1 MEHVL
6 IDQLGAR
13 ASRIGLGTW
22 AIGGSLWGGSDE
34 AQSVRTILAALDH
47 GITLIDTAPAY
58 GFGRAEELVGRAL
71 ARSGKRRNVIL
82 ATKAGLNWH
91 QGKIFRNSSPEG
103 IFRQLEESLRR
114 LQTDYID
121 LYQIHWPDPLVPI
134 EQTAE
139 AMDKLYDRG
148 LIRAVGVS
156 NYSPEQ
162 MGLFRQAAPLHT
174 SQPPYNLFERQVD
187 NDVIPYCQQEGI
199 TLLAYGALCRGLLTG
214 RMRPET
220 RFSGDDLRQ
229 RDPKFQQPRFS
240 QYLEA
245 VDRLDRLAQ
254 ERFGKRVLHL
264 AVRWVL
270 DHGAGVALCGA
281 RRPEQIEWLD
291 EVTGWSIDP
300 ETKQRIEGILRET
313 VHDPVGPEFMA
324 PPSREKIAEPAS

>member
-22 AIGGSLWGGSDE
+22 AIGGSLWGGTDE
-34 AQSVRTILAALDH
+34 EQSVRTILAALDR

-58 GFGRAEELVGRAL
+58 GFGRAEEIVGMAL
-71 ARSGKRRNVIL
+71 ARSGKRRDVIL
-82 ATKAGLNWH
+82 ATKTGLDWH
-91 QGKIFRNSSPEG
+91 QGKIFRNSAPEN

-139 AMDKLYDRG
+139 AIDKLYDRG
-148 LIRAVGVS
+148 LIRSVGVS

-162 MGLFRQAAPLHT
+162 MDLFRQAAPLHT
-174 SQPPYNLFERQVD
+174 SQPPYNLFERQVEK
-187 NDVIPYCQQEGI
+187 DVIPYCQQEGI

-214 RMRPET
+214 RMRPDT
-220 RFSGDDLRQ
+220 HFSGDDLRQ
-229 RDPKFQQPRFS
+229 RDPKFQQSRFS

-245 VDRLDRLAQ
+245 VGRLDKLAQ

-281 RRPEQIEWLD
+281 RRPEQTEWFD
-291 EVTGWSIDP
+291 EVTGWSIDL
-300 ETKQRIEGILRET
+300 EAKQLIDGILSET
-313 VHDPVGPEFMA
+313 IHDPVGPEFMA
-324 PPSREKIAEPAS
+324 PPSREKITETAS

>member
-22 AIGGSLWGGSDE
+22 AMGGLLWGGTDE
-34 AQSVRTILAALDH
+34 EQSVRTILAALDR

-58 GFGRAEELVGRAL
+58 GFGRAEEIVGMAL
-71 ARSGKRRNVIL
+71 ARSGRRRDVIL
-82 ATKAGLNWH
+82 ATKTGLDWH
-91 QGKIFRNSSPEG
+91 QGKLFRNSSPER
-103 IFRQLEESLRR
+103 ILQQVQESLRR
-114 LQTDYID
+114 LQTDYLD

-162 MGLFRQAAPLHT
+162 MDLFRQIAPLHT
-174 SQPPYNLFERQVD
+174 SQPPYNLFERQAE
-187 NDVIPYCQQEGI
+187 NDVLPYCQEEGI
-199 TLLAYGALCRGLLTG
+199 TLLAYGGLCRGLLTG
-214 RMRPET
+214 KMRPDT
-220 RFSGDDLRQ
+220 PFAGDDLRQ
-229 RDPKFQQPRFS
+229 RDPKFQQPRYS

-245 VDRLDRLAQ
+245 VRRLDQLAQ

-264 AVRWVL
+264 AVRWIL

-281 RRPEQIEWLD
+281 RRPEQTEWVS
-291 EVTGWSIDP
+291 EVMGWTVDP
-300 ETKQRIEGILRET
+300 ETKQLIDGILKET
-313 VHDPVGPEFMA
+313 IHDPVGPEFMA
-324 PPSREKIAEPAS
+324 PPARERIAETLT